1 MISEY
6 MEVGKFLPHWQTG
19 VLLTVALIAG
29 TIAYKARVGHAREK
43 HNESSKRAE
52 SGILAHETLRIAR
65 QVEGILAAVIA
76 NIDATAKLA
85 DTLIFNAQDTA
96 IRQRVASPPLF
107 STVPRLDKLRP
118 EITKTYLQLCDG
130 ISDFRTE
137 TSQTST
143 DRLQNELGALREI
156 VQILRSEISESR
168 DQAQSVL
175 AATPRASE
183 VPEVVAQSA

>member
-1 MISEY
+1 

-19 VLLTVALIAG
+19 LVLIVALIAG
-29 TIAYKARVGHAREK
+29 TIAYKVKVGHGRDR
-43 HNESSKRAE
+43 HNKSLKQAE

-65 QVEGILAAVIA
+65 QVEGILATVIA
-76 NIDATAKLA
+76 NIDAAAKLA
-85 DTLIFNAQDTA
+85 DTLILTEQDTA

-107 STVPRLDKLRP
+107 STAPQLDKLRP

-137 TSQTST
+137 TTQTSPG
-143 DRLQNELGALREI
+143 RLQNELEAIRKT
-156 VQILRSEISESR
+156 VQILQGEISESR

-175 AATPRASE
+175 GA
-183 VPEVVAQSA
+183 VPSVTEVVAQSA